1 MQSTESRIT
10 PRTIVESGGCAV
22 TQASFPTVR
31 IRDWDAVMSET
42 MAYLLSAHASIEEML
57 PIWPLGNVPLTS
69 IDMASRGVMSALIAL
84 DECGIEVWRSLESEK
99 VARAAVKKD
108 AV

>member
-1 MQSTESRIT
+1 MQQVESRIVPGT
-10 PRTIVESGGCAV
+10 VGDTDASRA
-22 TQASFPTVR
+22 TQEVPPTEQN
-31 IRDWDAVMSET
+31 RDWDVVMSEA
-42 MAYLLSAHASIEEML
+42 MAHLLSAHALIEELL

-99 VARAAVKKD
+99 IAKTSAKGD
-108 AV
+108 AL

>member
-1 MQSTESRIT
+1 
-10 PRTIVESGGCAV
+10 
-22 TQASFPTVR
+22 
-31 IRDWDAVMSET
+31 MSET

-84 DECGIEVWRSLESEK
+84 DECGIQVWRSLESEK
-99 VARAAVKKD
+99 VVRTAAKGD